1 MKPQT
6 FGARVFLQK
15 NQLKPDVCVI
25 LCVLCDS
32 ALFYLAGHRFTYPP
46 TVDRKPFLRYAG
58 TVIAY
63 FLL

>member
-32 ALFYLAGHRFTYPP
+32 ALFYLAGHRFT
-46 TVDRKPFLRYAG
+46 
-58 TVIAY
+58 
-63 FLL
+63 